1 MKRCKEEILYFFASN
16 ALTTLVEVA
25 LVALILTEIN
35 DNVKDA
41 EV

>member
-25 LVALILTEIN
+25 LILTEIN
-35 DNVKDA
+35 DNAKDA